1 MHDAGH
7 PASSTEFSTGSGKRG
22 PAGDVPVAAT
32 LPPPLRPERA
42 LRETYLPAKSPQ
54 ASQDARL
61 PEADVDVR
69 RPRDHQAPTRSRPQA
84 ALRLTGVSAADT
96 RGRRRLSRAAE
107 FDAVYRRGRS
117 AASRHLVVY
126 AFPREAGDREEARL
140 GLSVSRKVGGA
151 VERNRVKRLLRE
163 AAARVAPSLAPDVDL
178 VIVAR
183 PGLAEALAD
192 SHLDWLESEL
202 RELAERAG
210 RSAA

>member
-1 MHDAGH
+1 M
-7 PASSTEFSTGSGKRG
+7 
-22 PAGDVPVAAT
+22 
-32 LPPPLRPERA
+32 
-42 LRETYLPAKSPQ
+42 
-54 ASQDARL
+54 
-61 PEADVDVR
+61 
-69 RPRDHQAPTRSRPQA
+69 
-84 ALRLTGVSAADT
+84 
-96 RGRRRLSRAAE
+96 
-107 FDAVYRRGRS
+107 
-117 AASRHLVVY
+117 Y
-126 AFPREAGDREEARL
+126 AFARDPGAAPAEPRV
-140 GLSVSRKVGGA
+140 GLTVSRKVGGA